1 MGIVQFHLI
10 AFLIMHAVALVA
22 PALTLTLILH
32 PTNLQKDGEPLPAD
46 RFSLSGG
53 NLTITGL
60 VESDRGMYE
69 CSATNEAATI
79 TAEAELMIE
88 NIAPG
93 PRTISRPTARRPA
106 SPYAGSQVRN
116 RGGKCTESGRKT
128 STEDGCSRLN
138 SLLSFSLMESCE

>member
-88 NIAPG
+88 NIAPRA
-93 PRTISRPTARRPA
+93 PYNLTA
-106 SPYAGSQVRN
+106 N
-116 RGGKCTESGRKT
+116 
-128 STEDGCSRLN
+128 STETCITIRWQPGEKSWREMHGKWSENKHRGRVFPLKFVAFVFPDGVL
-138 SLLSFSLMESCE
+138 